1 MQKSIN
7 LNHLFNHKFIYH
19 QEELE
24 HTELG
29 LDNTYIL
36 KSEIS
41 NNSLVGLNNVLF
53 SLSNNYYDNIVCDS
67 QELLINDYI
76 DKLHIL
82 GFAYWGSTNTFF
94 EIVFE
99 DDTKLQVKIPFI
111 DWVSKITINYQSR
124 SWYGENIKTIKQIKS
139 EGMLNHTVNFHH
151 SITNIDS
158 KKLVKKIIFPDNFL
172 VHVFSITI
180 EKPDSNRWE
189 RLK

>member
-7 LNHLFNHKFIYH
+7 LNHLFNHKFIYN
-19 QEELE
+19 QEEIE
-24 HTELG
+24 HKELG

-41 NNSLVGLNNVLF
+41 NNILVGLNNVIF
-53 SLSNNYYDNIVCDS
+53 NLSNSHYDNIVCDS

-94 EIVFE
+94 EVVFE

-124 SWYGENIKTIKQIKS
+124 SWYGENIQTIKQIKS
-139 EGMLNHTVNFHH
+139 EGILKHTVNFHH

-172 VHVFSITI
+172 VHVFAITI
-180 EKPDSNRWE
+180 E
-189 RLK
+189 